1 MTIEGIDRRH
11 RFAVLAVC
19 AATTAAL
26 GPVDAVAQ
34 QPVIEV
40 EEIVV
45 TARRVEEK
53 LTEVPVAVA
62 AFTGDDLARANV
74 TSLADI
80 AAFTPGFSFEAYS
93 GGTTPAPLI
102 RGLTQTALT
111 DRNQNVGTFV
121 DGVHVQQ
128 QGNVDFTLM
137 DLERVEIIKGPQNA
151 QYGRSSF
158 AGAINWVPARPK
170 LGEWGG
176 NVSLTFGSDE
186 REDYSAAIN
195 IPIGETLAIRAYG
208 KKTEFDGV
216 FRNNFPGAG
225 AAVASS
231 ALGSNWS
238 GTEGNVGGWDN
249 DAAQVSLR
257 FEPNEALALNLLYY
271 RSHARNEPGA
281 GYVIQPVTLAQ
292 LPGATPAQLNPH
304 NCSPNAMGINQLRC
318 GDIPIDESRVFHDPR
333 NTGAQTHSELW
344 SGRIDYRFSD
354 SLSLLYLY
362 GRGNFDNFNY
372 QSGTPPELLVTG
384 NPLQG
389 GLLIFGSNPGTD
401 QQAESHELRFDG
413 SIGNIGWRLGY
424 FLEDVEDLGAF
435 AWFTFR
441 RPLAVDPTNSFVSS
455 GSAAG
460 PNGLL
465 SRFVDEIE
473 SPFASV
479 AIPFGD
485 AWTLD
490 VEARYTKEKRR
501 QIATASGLTFR
512 AEFSDF
518 TPRVNLGWKPREGW
532 NFYASAARG
541 TKSGGFNGVTADEP
555 TYDPEENT
563 TIELGAKQSLWNRRL
578 QLNYAVFATDW
589 KDLQY
594 SVPDTI
600 PSGLTPPGTQE
611 SNYIGNV
618 KGAEAIGVEV
628 DAQAVLTERL
638 TGRFAASYV
647 DSTFK
652 SGTIDSTFG
661 RLCETTGTP
670 ACVFLPRQPGVLPLG
685 GSPIGGND
693 LPRTPKT
700 QIALGLDYRIPFGGF
715 DLTLRGDLTHQSK
728 YYAEAL
734 NLASIPDRTLLNL
747 DVGIADP
754 DGVWS
759 VNLWGKNVTDEIY
772 ASSAFAVS
780 VVNQYVPALG
790 LGATFGL
797 TARYSFAG
805 AK

>member
-1 MTIEGIDRRH
+1 MIIDRTDRGNGILLLGIG
-11 RFAVLAVC
+11 AV
-19 AATTAAL
+19 ATIAL
-26 GPVDAVAQ
+26 GSVDAAAQ
-34 QPVIEV
+34 QPEV
-40 EEIVV
+40 EIAEIVV

-53 LTEVPVAVA
+53 LTEVPVAVT
-62 AFTGDDLARANV
+62 AFTGEDLARANV

-158 AGAINWVPARPK
+158 AGAINWVPAKPQ

-176 NVSLTFGSDE
+176 NVSATVGSDE
-186 REDYSAAIN
+186 RLDYSASIN

-208 KKTEFDGV
+208 KKTEFDGT
-216 FRNNFPGAG
+216 FKNNYPGAG
-225 AAVASS
+225 DAVPSS
-231 ALGSNWS
+231 ALGSSWD

-257 FEPNEALALNLLYY
+257 FEPIESLDLNLLYY

-281 GYVIQPVTLAQ
+281 GYVIQPLTLAQ
-292 LPGATPAQLNPH
+292 LPMATPAQLNPH

-318 GDIPIDESRVFHDPR
+318 GDIPISESNVFHDPR

-344 SGRIDYRFSD
+344 SGRIDYRFSEAV
-354 SLSLLYLY
+354 SVMYLY
-362 GRGNFDNFNY
+362 GRGNYDNFNY
-372 QSGTPPELLVTG
+372 QSGTQPELLVTG

-389 GLLIFGSNPGTD
+389 GLLTFGSNPGTD
-401 QQAESHELRFDG
+401 QQSESHELRFDG
-413 SIGNIGWRLGY
+413 KVGNIGWRLGY
-424 FLEDVEDLGAF
+424 FLEDVEDLGSF
-435 AWFTFR
+435 AWFTLR
-441 RPLAVDPTNSFVSS
+441 RPLSTDPTNSFVVT
-455 GSAAG
+455 GTPAG
-460 PNGLL
+460 PNSLL
-465 SRFVDEIE
+465 SRYVDEIE
-473 SPFASV
+473 SPFGSV
-479 AIPFGD
+479 SIPFGD
-485 AWTLD
+485 TWTLD
-490 VEARYTKEKRR
+490 VEARYTKEKRK
-501 QIATASGLTFR
+501 QIATATGLTFR
-512 AEFSDF
+512 AEFTDF
-518 TPRVNLGWKPREGW
+518 TPRVNLSWKPREGW
-532 NFYASAARG
+532 NFYASAASG
-541 TKSGGFNGVTADEP
+541 AKSGGFNGVTADVP

-563 TIELGAKQSLWNRRL
+563 TIELGAKQTLWNRRL

-600 PSGLTPPGTQE
+600 PSGLVPPGTQE
-611 SNYIGNV
+611 GNYIGNV
-618 KGAEAIGVEV
+618 GGAEAIGVEI
-628 DAQAVLTERL
+628 DAQAALSERL
-638 TGRFAASYV
+638 IGRFAASYV

-670 ACVFLPRQPGVLPLG
+670 VCVFLPRQPGVLPLG

-700 QIALGLDYRIPFGGF
+700 QAALGLDYRIPFGSF
-715 DLTLRGDLTHQSK
+715 ELTMRGDVTYQSK

-734 NLASIPDRTLLNL
+734 NLASIPERTLLNL
-747 DVGIADP
+747 DVGIAHP

-759 VNLWGKNVTDEIY
+759 VNLWGKNVTDELY

-790 LGATFGL
+790 LGATYGV
-797 TARYSFAG
+797 TARYNFAG
-805 AK
+805 GK